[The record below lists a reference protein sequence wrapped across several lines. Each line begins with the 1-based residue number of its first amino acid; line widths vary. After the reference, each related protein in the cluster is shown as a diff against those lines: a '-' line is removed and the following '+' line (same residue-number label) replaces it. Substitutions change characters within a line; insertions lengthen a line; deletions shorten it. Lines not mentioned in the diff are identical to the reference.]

1 MKKWIAFICVLTLL
15 CSLFAFPALA
25 DGTRNCVSCGRSIDA
40 DNVFCPYCGEMQ
52 FMMCPNCSYRTADSS
67 DVFCPR
73 CGSRLVDPSTR
84 PLVSSSST
92 SSSTASA
99 DTQIYGLASERLA
112 TRSGPSTDYTE
123 LGTYKVKGEYV
134 RIVTIAYDENGVGW
148 IQCEVTYGGALRRV
162 YTGLKRFDTSTF
174 NLSQVPD
181 ESQVY
186 GAQRA
191 YIDLAC
197 TLRYGPGSAYGVCKD
212 TLDSYYVD
220 VLTVENGWA
229 LVLASSNN
237 TPCRVWVEDRVLSY
251 Y

>member
-25 DGTRNCVSCGRSIDA
+25 DGTRNCVSCGRSIGT
-40 DNVFCPYCGEMQ
+40 NYTYCPYCGAAQ
-52 FMMCPNCSYRTADSS
+52 TKTCPKCGYAADAG
-67 DVFCPR
+67 FTYCPK
-73 CGSRLVDPSTR
+73 CGAAL
-84 PLVSSSST
+84 SSSGSWG
-92 SSSTASA
+92 SSPSA